1 MITFEN
7 FVNSNKRVIII
18 VILFCFDLDFVIS
31 KENFQYS
38 IIHNSR
44 NILKTIT
51 EDFNYIMTSPL
62 RMSKKDHLHLLMVS
76 GITSG
81 FVFYLDEK
89 IDKEFVEK

>member
-1 MITFEN
+1 M
-7 FVNSNKRVIII
+7 III
-18 VILFCFDLDFVIS
+18 VIFFCFDLDFVIS